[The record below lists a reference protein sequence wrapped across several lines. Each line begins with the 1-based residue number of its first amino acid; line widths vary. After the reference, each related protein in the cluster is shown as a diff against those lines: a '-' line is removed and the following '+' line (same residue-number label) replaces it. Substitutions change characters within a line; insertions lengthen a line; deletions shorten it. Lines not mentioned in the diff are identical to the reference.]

1 MASAALSPDPSLDA
15 EWEEW
20 KMKFEKTYSPDEER
34 YRRPVWEEEKKKV
47 EKHNAEYEQGKTSF
61 FMGLNEFSDMTFEEF
76 RKMCCGN
83 VVWTEEELDCDIH
96 KYKDLRKD
104 NVTPER
110 DQEPS
115 TSRCDQ
121 HDGGKAGQGVK

>member
-34 YRRPVWEEEKKKV
+34 YRRSVWEEEKKKV

-110 DQEPS
+110 DQPE
-115 TSRCDQ
+115 
-121 HDGGKAGQGVK
+121 